1 MYFDSVFWKR
11 AVWGTGVSRTDMLEI
26 STETWREI
34 LHSVK
39 TEFDVTDV
47 AFRTW
52 LEPLSIH
59 DVRDNTVVILVT
71 TGQMGID
78 YITKK
83 YLYPLKVAVA
93 EITGTEYEIG
103 FILPED
109 AKEEELRNTRKAKV
123 EIPGI
128 DAKLN
133 MTLHDAGLNPK
144 YTFENFVVGSN
155 NKFAH
160 SAAVAVAESPGR
172 MYNPLFIY
180 GGPGLGKTHL
190 MNAIAAHIIMTQPEK
205 SVCYVSSETFTNQ
218 LIDALRNSSNIS
230 LITSFRHRY
239 RNIDVLLIDD
249 IQFIIGKESTQE
261 EFFHTFNDLIGR
273 EKQIIISSDRPP
285 KEFDTLD
292 ERLKTRFA
300 SGLLADIQIPDY
312 ETRMAIL
319 QKKAETEHYLISNDV
334 LQYIASNIRSNI
346 RELEGALTKLIAL
359 SRVENREIT
368 PELAENAL
376 KEFISPDHKREIT
389 ADLILSTVAEHFNLS
404 VQDLKGSKRNSEIVQ
419 PRHMAMYLCRNMT
432 NLSLHSIGDVLG
444 KRDHSTIMHG
454 IEKVDN
460 DIKQY
465 EDIRRTIDVLKNKI
479 NPSD

>member
-1 MYFDSVFWKR
+1 MHHRKHCGLFHARKKR
-11 AVWGTGVSRTDMLEI
+11 
-26 STETWREI
+26 
-34 LHSVK
+34 
-39 TEFDVTDV
+39 
-47 AFRTW
+47 
-52 LEPLSIH
+52 
-59 DVRDNTVVILVT
+59 
-71 TGQMGID
+71 
-78 YITKK
+78 
-83 YLYPLKVAVA
+83 
-93 EITGTEYEIG
+93 
-103 FILPED
+103 
-109 AKEEELRNTRKAKV
+109 
-123 EIPGI
+123 
-128 DAKLN
+128 
-133 MTLHDAGLNPK
+133 
-144 YTFENFVVGSN
+144 
-155 NKFAH
+155 
-160 SAAVAVAESPGR
+160 
-172 MYNPLFIY
+172 
-180 GGPGLGKTHL
+180 
-190 MNAIAAHIIMTQPEK
+190 
-205 SVCYVSSETFTNQ
+205 
-218 LIDALRNSSNIS
+218 
-230 LITSFRHRY
+230 
-239 RNIDVLLIDD
+239 
-249 IQFIIGKESTQE
+249 
-261 EFFHTFNDLIGR
+261 
-273 EKQIIISSDRPP
+273 QIIISSDRPP

-389 ADLILSTVAEHFNLS
+389 ADLIISTVAEHFNLS

>member
-1 MYFDSVFWKR
+1 MS
-11 AVWGTGVSRTDMLEI
+11 EI
-26 STETWREI
+26 SAETWNDI
-34 LHSVK
+34 LQSVK

-52 LEPLSIH
+52 LQPLKVH

-78 YITKK
+78 YISKK
-83 YLYPLKVAVA
+83 YLFPLKVAVA
-93 EITGTEYEIG
+93 ENTGTEYEIG
-103 FILPED
+103 FILPEE
-109 AKEEELRNTRKAKV
+109 AKEEELRNTNKAHV
-123 EIPGI
+123 EIPGT
-128 DAKLN
+128 DARFN
-133 MTLHDAGLNPK
+133 MTLLEAGLNPK
-144 YTFENFVVGSN
+144 YTFETFVVGSN

-190 MNAIAAHIIMTQPEK
+190 MNAIAAHIMTTQPEK

-218 LIDALRNSSNIS
+218 LIDALRNSNNIS
-230 LITSFRHRY
+230 LINSFRHRY

-300 SGLLADIQIPDY
+300 SGLLADIQMPDY

-319 QKKAETEHYLISNDV
+319 QKKP
-334 LQYIASNIRSNI
+334 R
-346 RELEGALTKLIAL
+346 L
-359 SRVENREIT
+359 S
-368 PELAENAL
+368 
-376 KEFISPDHKREIT
+376 
-389 ADLILSTVAEHFNLS
+389 
-404 VQDLKGSKRNSEIVQ
+404 
-419 PRHMAMYLCRNMT
+419 
-432 NLSLHSIGDVLG
+432 
-444 KRDHSTIMHG
+444 IM
-454 IEKVDN
+454 
-460 DIKQY
+460 
-465 EDIRRTIDVLKNKI
+465 
-479 NPSD
+479 

>member
-1 MYFDSVFWKR
+1 MSD
-11 AVWGTGVSRTDMLEI
+11 I
-26 STETWREI
+26 STETWNEI
-34 LHSVK
+34 LQSVK
-39 TEFDVTDV
+39 VEFDVTDV

-52 LEPLSIH
+52 LQPLSVH
-59 DVRDNTVVILVT
+59 DVRNNTVIILVT

-83 YLYPLKVAVA
+83 YLFPLKVAVA

-103 FILPED
+103 FILPEE
-109 AKEEELRNTRKAKV
+109 AKEEELKNAGKLRM
-123 EIPGI
+123 EIPGA
-128 DAKLN
+128 DAKIN
-133 MTLHDAGLNPK
+133 MTLLDAGLNPK

-190 MNAIAAHIIMTQPEK
+190 MNAIAGHIIMTQPEK

-218 LIDALRNSSNIS
+218 LIDALRNSNNIS
-230 LITSFRHRY
+230 LITSFRNRY

-300 SGLLADIQIPDY
+300 SGLLADIQMPDY

-319 QKKAETEHYLISNDV
+319 QKKAETEHYVIGNDI
-334 LQYIASNIRSNI
+334 LQYIAANIRSNI

-359 SRVENREIT
+359 SRVENSEIT
-368 PELAENAL
+368 LDLAENAL
-376 KEFISPDHKREIT
+376 KEFISPDRKKEIT
-389 ADLILSTVAEHFNLS
+389 AELIISTVAEHFNIS
-404 VQDLKGSKRNSEIVQ
+404 AQDLRGSKRNSEIVQ
-419 PRHMAMYLCRNMT
+419 PRHIAMYLCRNMT
-432 NLSLHSIGDVLG
+432 NLSLHSIAEALG
-444 KRDHSTIMHG
+444 KKDHTTIIHG
-454 IEKVDN
+454 IEKIDN
-460 DIKQY
+460 DIRQY
-465 EDIRRTIDVLKNKI
+465 EDISRTVDILKKKI

>member
-1 MYFDSVFWKR
+1 MKTVM
-11 AVWGTGVSRTDMLEI
+11 AEI
-26 STETWREI
+26 STETWEKILQSVRE
-34 LHSVK
+34 
-39 TEFDVTDV
+39 EFDVTDV
-47 AFRTW
+47 AYRTW
-52 LEPLSIH
+52 LQPLRVH
-59 DVRDNTVVILVT
+59 DVRNNTVVILVT

-78 YITKK
+78 YISKK

-103 FILPED
+103 FILPER
-109 AKEEELRNTRKAKV
+109 AEENSLRNTEAERV
-123 EIPGI
+123 EIPGV
-128 DAKLN
+128 DPKLN
-133 MTLHDAGLNPK
+133 MTMLDAGLNPK

-190 MNAIAAHIIMTQPEK
+190 MNAIAAHIITTQPEK
-205 SVCYVSSETFTNQ
+205 AVCYVSSETFTNQ
-218 LIDALRNSSNIS
+218 LIDALRNSNNIS
-230 LITSFRHRY
+230 LINSFRHRY

-261 EFFHTFNDLIGR
+261 EFFHTFNELIGR

-300 SGLLADIQIPDY
+300 SGLLADIQMPDY

-319 QKKAETEHYLISNDV
+319 QKKAEAEHYMISNEI
-334 LQYIASNIRSNI
+334 LQYIASN
-346 RELEGALTKLIAL
+346 
-359 SRVENREIT
+359 
-368 PELAENAL
+368 LAENAL
-376 KEFISPDHKREIT
+376 KEFISPDTKREIT
-389 ADLILSTVAEHFNLS
+389 SDLIINTVAEHFNIS
-404 VQDLKGSKRNSEIVQ
+404 AQDLRGSKRNSEIVQ
-419 PRHMAMYLCRNMT
+419 PRHIAMYLCRNMT
-432 NLSLHSIGDVLG
+432 NLSLSSIGDSLG

-465 EDIRRTIDVLKNKI
+465 EDIRRTIDILKKKI
-479 NPSD
+479 NPSN

>member
-1 MYFDSVFWKR
+1 MAD
-11 AVWGTGVSRTDMLEI
+11 I
-26 STETWREI
+26 STETWNEI
-34 LHSVK
+34 LQSVK

-52 LEPLSIH
+52 LQPLSVH
-59 DVRDNTVVILVT
+59 DVRNNTIIILVT

-83 YLYPLKVAVA
+83 YLFPLKVAVA

-103 FILPED
+103 FILPEE
-109 AKEEELRNTRKAKV
+109 AKEEELKNTGSKKTDFQ
-123 EIPGI
+123 GT
-128 DAKLN
+128 DAKIN
-133 MTLHDAGLNPK
+133 MTLHEAGLNPK
-144 YTFENFVVGSN
+144 YTFESFVVGSN

-190 MNAIAAHIIMTQPEK
+190 MNAIAGHIIMTQPEK

-218 LIDALRNSSNIS
+218 LIDALRNSNNIS
-230 LITSFRHRY
+230 LITSFRNRY

-300 SGLLADIQIPDY
+300 SGLLADIQMPDY

-319 QKKAETEHYLISNDV
+319 QKKAEAEHYMISNEI
-334 LQYIASNIRSNI
+334 LEYIAANIRSNI

-359 SRVENREIT
+359 SRVENSEIT
-368 PELAENAL
+368 LSLAENAL
-376 KEFISPDHKREIT
+376 KEFISPDLKKEIT
-389 ADLILSTVAEHFNLS
+389 ADLIINTVAEHFNITA
-404 VQDLKGSKRNSEIVQ
+404 QDLRGSKRNSEIVQ
-419 PRHMAMYLCRNMT
+419 PRHIAMYLCRNMT
-432 NLSLHSIGDVLG
+432 NLSLHSIAESLG
-444 KRDHSTIMHG
+444 KKDHTTIIHG
-454 IEKVDN
+454 IEKIDN

-465 EDIRRTIDVLKNKI
+465 EDIRRTVDILKKKI

>member
-1 MYFDSVFWKR
+1 MEDIR
-11 AVWGTGVSRTDMLEI
+11 N
-26 STETWREI
+26 ETWENI
-34 LHSVK
+34 LQSVRM
-39 TEFDVTDV
+39 EFDVTDI

-52 LEPLSIH
+52 LQPLKVH
-59 DVRDNTVVILVT
+59 CVRDNTVVIFVP

-78 YITKK
+78 YIKKK
-83 YLYPLKVAVA
+83 YLFPLKVAIT

-103 FILPED
+103 FIL
-109 AKEEELRNTRKAKV
+109 EEEVREEQLRNTGKMKV
-123 EIPGI
+123 DIPGTDSKI
-128 DAKLN
+128 NVSL
-133 MTLHDAGLNPK
+133 LDAGLNPK

-190 MNAIAAHIIMTQPEK
+190 MNAIAGHIIRNLPMK
-205 SVCYVSSETFTNQ
+205 KVCYVSSETFTNQ
-218 LIDALRNSSNIS
+218 LIDALRNSNNNS
-230 LITSFRHRY
+230 LLTSFRHRY

-261 EFFHTFNDLIGR
+261 EFFHTFNELIGR

-292 ERLKTRFA
+292 ERLRTRFA
-300 SGLLADIQIPDY
+300 SGLLADIQMPDY

-319 QKKAETEHYLISNDV
+319 QKKAEMEGYVIDNEIF
-334 LQYIASNIRSNI
+334 QYIATNIKSNI
-346 RELEGALTKLIAL
+346 RELEGALTKLIAF
-359 SRVENREIT
+359 SRVENHEIT

-376 KEFISPDHKREIT
+376 KEFISPDKKREIT
-389 ADLILSTVAEHFNLS
+389 SDLIINTVAEHFNIS
-404 VQDLKGSKRNSEIVQ
+404 SQDIRGTKRNADIVQ
-419 PRHMAMYLCRNMT
+419 PRHIAMYLCRNMT
-432 NLSLHSIGDVLG
+432 NLSLTSIGDALG

-454 IEKVDN
+454 VEKIDN
-460 DIKQY
+460 DLKQY
-465 EDIRRTIDVLKNKI
+465 DDVKRTIDILKRKI

>member
-1 MYFDSVFWKR
+1 MAD
-11 AVWGTGVSRTDMLEI
+11 I
-26 STETWREI
+26 STETWNEI
-34 LHSVK
+34 LQSVK

-52 LEPLSIH
+52 LQPLSVH
-59 DVRDNTVVILVT
+59 DVRNNTIIILVT

-83 YLYPLKVAVA
+83 YLFPLKVAVA

-103 FILPED
+103 FILPEE
-109 AKEEELRNTRKAKV
+109 AKEEELKKTGSKKTDFQ
-123 EIPGI
+123 GT
-128 DAKLN
+128 DAKIN

-144 YTFENFVVGSN
+144 YTFESFVVGSN

-190 MNAIAAHIIMTQPEK
+190 MNAIAGHIIMTQPEK

-218 LIDALRNSSNIS
+218 LIDALRNSNNIS
-230 LITSFRHRY
+230 LITSFRNRY

-319 QKKAETEHYLISNDV
+319 QKKAEAEHYMISNEI
-334 LQYIASNIRSNI
+334 LEYIAANIRSNI

-359 SRVENREIT
+359 SRVENSEIT
-368 PELAENAL
+368 LSLAENAL
-376 KEFISPDHKREIT
+376 KEFISPDLKKEIT
-389 ADLILSTVAEHFNLS
+389 ADLIINTVAEHFNITA
-404 VQDLKGSKRNSEIVQ
+404 QDLRGSKRNSEIVQ
-419 PRHMAMYLCRNMT
+419 PRHIAMYLCRNMT
-432 NLSLHSIGDVLG
+432 NLSLHSIAESLG
-444 KRDHSTIMHG
+444 KKDHTTIIHG
-454 IEKVDN
+454 IEKIDN

-465 EDIRRTIDVLKNKI
+465 EDIRRTVDILKKKI